1 MVIITIKLYISFSSS
16 LLDTKVNLNP
26 MKEQEILSI
35 LQKMGMTYYGAKA
48 YHTLI
53 KTGTS
58 NPTTIAEKS
67 GVPRT
72 KIYEV
77 LNKLKKDNWI
87 NIEKTRPAIVKPRY
101 PREVIEEHKSY
112 LNSQLDD
119 ISSELTM
126 TYDNILENETPKF
139 KVVHSSDKIIQI
151 TEHLIEN
158 AKNKIIV
165 MGSLYLPY
173 GVDVLKKQLSKA
185 KQRGVSVRIIAEH
198 VNTEFVNFLE
208 HLNEYADIKTG
219 HPYYMKNMV
228 VDNKECIFMMAQ
240 IENEIPNVDST
251 TIIWIT
257 SPFLAAYISSVFEME
272 WENLDYYNKD
282 NNHQDNSHYS

>member
-1 MVIITIKLYISFSSS
+1 MVNIKLYTSFRSS
-16 LLDTKVNLNP
+16 LLDTKANINH
-26 MKEQEILSI
+26 MKDQELLSI
-35 LQKMGMTYYGAKA
+35 LQWMGMTYYGAKA

-77 LNKLKKDNWI
+77 LNKLEKDNWI
-87 NIEKTRPAIVKPRY
+87 LIEKTRPATVKPRY

-112 LNSQLDD
+112 MNSQLDK
-119 ISSELTM
+119 ISSELSM
-126 TYDNILENETPKF
+126 IYDNVLENETPMI
-139 KVVHSSDKIIQI
+139 KVVHSSEKIIQI

-158 AKNKIIV
+158 AKNKIIL

-173 GVDVLKKQLSKA
+173 GVDVFKEQLSKA
-185 KQRGVSVRIIAEH
+185 KQRGVNVRIIAEH
-198 VNTEFVNFLE
+198 LNTEFVNFLG
-208 HLNEYADIKTG
+208 HLNEYADIKKG

-228 VDNKECIFMMAQ
+228 VDNKECVFMMAQ
-240 IENEIPNVDST
+240 IENGVPNVDST
-251 TIIWIT
+251 TIIWIS
-257 SPFLAAYISSVFEME
+257 SPFLAAYVSSVFEME
-272 WENLDYYNKD
+272 WKNLDYYNKD
-282 NNHQDNSHYS
+282 NPD

>member
-1 MVIITIKLYISFSSS
+1 
-16 LLDTKVNLNP
+16 

-58 NPTTIAEKS
+58 NPTAIAEKS
-67 GVPRT
+67 EVPRT

-77 LNKLKKDNWI
+77 LNKLEKDNWI
-87 NIEKTRPAIVKPRY
+87 IIEKTRPATVKPRY

-112 LNSQLDD
+112 LNSQLDE

-126 TYDNILENETPKF
+126 IYDNILENETPLIR
-139 KVVHSSDKIIQI
+139 VVHSPDKIIQI

-158 AKNKIIV
+158 AKNKIIL

-173 GVDVLKKQLSKA
+173 GVNIFKKELSKA

-198 VNTEFVNFLE
+198 VNTEFVDFLE
-208 HLNEYADIKTG
+208 HLDKYADIKKG

-228 VDNKECIFMMAQ
+228 VDNKECVFMMAQ
-240 IENEIPNVDST
+240 IEKGVPNVDST
-251 TIIWIT
+251 TIIWIS
-257 SPFLAAYISSVFEME
+257 SPFLAAYVSSVFEME
-272 WENLDYYNKD
+272 WKKLDYYNKD
-282 NNHQDNSHYS
+282 NDYQDNPHYSDDE